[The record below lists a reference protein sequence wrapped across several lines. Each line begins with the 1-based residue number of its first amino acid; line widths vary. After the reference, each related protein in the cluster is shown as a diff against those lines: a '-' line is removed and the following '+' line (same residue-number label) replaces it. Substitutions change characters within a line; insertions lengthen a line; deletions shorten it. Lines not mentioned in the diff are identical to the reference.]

1 MDAKELRENAER
13 YCELLIVYDSMLEA
27 LDSVTK
33 KINQT
38 RKEIL
43 FLEELLQKNGAQI
56 KDVEI
61 NKEEK
66 TE

>member
-1 MDAKELRENAER
+1 MDNKELQENAER

-33 KINQT
+33 KITQT

>member
-33 KINQT
+33 KITQT